1 MNPWAILAAVACL
14 GAAFVGGYLKGGA
27 DNEAHHIAADLVEA
41 KRSAAATADL
51 AADEQLRRLAAN
63 ALEDQ
68 ANADPVA
75 VPVCLSV
82 DRVRRI
88 NLR

>member
-1 MNPWAILAAVACL
+1 MNPWPILAALLLAL
-14 GAAFVGGYLKGGA
+14 GAGAGGYLKGGA
-27 DNEAHHIAADLVEA
+27 DNEARHTAAALEQASRVA
-41 KRSAAATADL
+41 SATADL
-51 AADEQLRRLAAN
+51 AADEQLRRLAGQAM
-63 ALEDQ
+63 EDQ

-75 VPVCLSV
+75 VPMCLSV